1 MIQANELRIGNYVY
15 MIGDTAEELE
25 YLETTCQF
33 DRVAQVTSFSEHD
46 TGVVSHWKA
55 KSSIGGTI
63 HSGGYSEH
71 LHPIPLTEEI
81 LLKCGFK
88 IYKDSMYCG
97 GIGPLGLVKDDG
109 KYFLCAQDDTGYI
122 LDGAVQIESLHH
134 LQNVYSDLEREEL
147 NVQL

>member
-1 MIQANELRIGNYVY
+1 MEIRANELRIGNYIEKSLKSGQGRSVVY
-15 MIGDTAEELE
+15 AIG
-25 YLETTCQF
+25 CQ
-33 DRVAQVTSFSEHD
+33 DLVRMVED
-46 TGVVSHWKA
+46 TGSFN
-55 KSSIGGTI
+55 
-63 HSGGYSEH
+63 YS
-71 LHPIPLTEEI
+71 PIPLTEEI